1 MSFTFK
7 PLSIPDIILVEST
20 VFTDLRG
27 GFLETFKSSEF
38 RKAGQPDT
46 FLQDNLS
53 WSKKDVIRGLHY
65 QKTPKAQGKLVSV
78 LKGRAWDVAVDIRPD
93 SATYLK
99 WVGIELDDAKHAML
113 YIPPGFAHGFLALT
127 EDVCFFYKC
136 TEEYDQASEAGI
148 RWNDPDIAI
157 DWPVTSPILSEKD
170 RLLPFVNQGSTI

>member
-1 MSFTFK
+1 MPFTFQ
-7 PLSIPDIILVEST
+7 PLAIPDIILVESK

-27 GFLETFKSSEF
+27 GFFETFKSSEF
-38 RKAGQPDT
+38 KKAGLPDQ
-46 FLQDNLS
+46 FPQDNLS
-53 WSKKDVIRGLHY
+53 WSKKDVLRGLHY

-99 WVGIELDDAKHAML
+99 WIGIELDDAKQAML
-113 YIPPGFAHGFLALT
+113 YIPTGFAHGFLALT
-127 EDVCFFYKC
+127 DEVCFFYKC

-157 DWPVTSPILSEKD
+157 NWPVISPILSEKD
-170 RLLPFVNQGSTI
+170 RMLPYVNQGSTK